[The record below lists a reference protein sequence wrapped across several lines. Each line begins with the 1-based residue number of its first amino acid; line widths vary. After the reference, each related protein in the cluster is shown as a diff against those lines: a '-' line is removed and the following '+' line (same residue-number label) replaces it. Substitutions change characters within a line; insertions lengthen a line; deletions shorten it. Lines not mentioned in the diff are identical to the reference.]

1 MPSPQ
6 SDASKTQ
13 SPQSFFYTCLAANH
27 LGDAAATVISTLIS
41 YGRSTAR
48 EIGTRSRLSQKQ
60 VRSALVSLIQL
71 NSVQYWQ
78 ENGGNSAPVVH
89 YSFNPRGMDVLL
101 HAGDI
106 LSQIKTI
113 YGEEYAETVQNVIEN
128 GSIAVKDYMLM
139 FEDAQVRLDKMAL
152 LVRLYSDGWLRRL
165 QKFEFQ
171 PTEDVWNKM
180 YQETLKQMPRS
191 ATTSEV
197 KRVAEAKEKTKV
209 KLSALLAS
217 GTESKDVYLVEN
229 GLQQLRP
236 EITLTFNLS
245 RYEKAMRSR
254 AFVAL
259 ANSRLGLVTA
269 QIYAACCALIEQK
282 SPDLHH
288 AFFDIAGLIVD
299 PEEEQ
304 MFSRS
309 VENAL
314 VDGKQTVFSIR
325 DVARH
330 LSPNLDLRNSILTQN
345 FLKPGKRSLPSAEE
359 SSAKKIKLED
369 GSVEVPEPVHEENF
383 DFESENG
390 SADMHSETLIAEHM
404 RLLAGG
410 KIAFVFETAP
420 GSYSI
425 PFIQVSKSVRQFHYD
440 ALIKTTLGANAL
452 RVLKCIKQM
461 KLVDEKAISN
471 TVLLKD
477 KSVKNEV
484 YKLVTANA
492 VEIQEVPRS
501 ADRAASKTF
510 YLFRHKEAPSY
521 AFVSKSLLHS
531 MGTILSNVEQFKAEH
546 KILLDKCERED
557 VKGHEEELLLESE
570 LKTLR
575 DLQVREITNI
585 GRFNR
590 VKWIQFIFGKL

>member
-6 SDASKTQ
+6 SDALKTQ
-13 SPQSFFYTCLAANH
+13 SPQLFLYTCLAANH

-180 YQETLKQMPRS
+180 YQETLKQMPRL

-209 KLSALLAS
+209 KLSALLAL

-259 ANSRLGLVTA
+259 ANLRLGLVTA

-304 MFSRS
+304 MFSRL

-345 FLKPGKRSLPSAEE
+345 FLKPGKRSLPLADEPL
-359 SSAKKIKLED
+359 AKKIKLED
-369 GSVEVPEPVHEENF
+369 GSVEVPEPAHEENF
-383 DFESENG
+383 DLELENG
-390 SADMHSETLIAEHM
+390 SADMHLETLIAEHM

-420 GSYSI
+420 GLYLI
-425 PFIQVSKSVRQFHYD
+425 PFIQVLKSVRQFHYD

-501 ADRAASKTF
+501 ADRAALKTF

-546 KILLDKCERED
+546 RILLDKCERED

-575 DLQVREITNI
+575 DLQVREISNI

-590 VKWIQFIFGKL
+590 IKWIQFIFGKL

>member
-6 SDASKTQ
+6 SDALKTQ
-13 SPQSFFYTCLAANH
+13 SPQLFLYTCLAANH

-180 YQETLKQMPRS
+180 YQETLKQMPRL

-209 KLSALLAS
+209 KLSALLAL

-259 ANSRLGLVTA
+259 ANLRLGLVTA

-288 AFFDIAGLIVD
+288 AFVDIAGLIVD

-304 MFSRS
+304 MFSRL

-345 FLKPGKRSLPSAEE
+345 FLKPGKRSLPLADEPL
-359 SSAKKIKLED
+359 AKKIKLED
-369 GSVEVPEPVHEENF
+369 GSVEVSEPVHEENF
-383 DFESENG
+383 DLELENG
-390 SADMHSETLIAEHM
+390 SADMHLETLIAEHM

-420 GSYSI
+420 GLYLI
-425 PFIQVSKSVRQFHYD
+425 PFIQVLKSVRQFHYD

-501 ADRAASKTF
+501 ADRAALKTF

-546 KILLDKCERED
+546 RILLDKCERED

-575 DLQVREITNI
+575 DLQVREISNI

-590 VKWIQFIFGKL
+590 IKWIQFIFGKL